1 MEERSHDK
9 MLAKNKERRSVLSEL
24 GNKQKE
30 CSGFEKKQGCATKKT
45 VMEI

>member
-1 MEERSHDK
+1 MEEKSHDK

-30 CSGFEKKQGCATKKT
+30 CSGFEKKPGRTPKKT
-45 VMEI
+45 EMEI